1 MVFFHLKEV
10 IREASVVL
18 TEEETTSEG
27 SCNPPQGTD
36 NYTEC

>member
-1 MVFFHLKEV
+1 MFFRLKEV

-18 TEEETTSEG
+18 TEEETISEG
-27 SCNPPQGTD
+27 SCNPPQETD